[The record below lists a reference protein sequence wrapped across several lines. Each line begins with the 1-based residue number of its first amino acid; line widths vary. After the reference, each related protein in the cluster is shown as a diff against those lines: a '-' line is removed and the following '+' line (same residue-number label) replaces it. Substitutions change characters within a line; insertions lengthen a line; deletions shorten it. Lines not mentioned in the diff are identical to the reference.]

1 MLSLTADV
9 QQELLLHLCLV
20 LPALGFIRCGQA
32 ALQGELLSRKCA
44 VQQVTALAS
53 EVDVPVLQGA
63 WEGGRGV
70 TALLCQLQPSGVT
83 MGIVCLTPMALMAS
97 GWLQLCDNQLT
108 APPAPRGHPQ
118 LLTAGKC
125 RNPGCR
131 VQMWVGNHT
140 DRPCVLG
147 QVHSYGPAVR
157 DVLGEAEPAELPQQL
172 PWNHVQSWRPSANTT
187 LPLDQEW
194 NGFSYCEPYLYCIG
208 QKKQLQLQKWSK
220 R

>member
-44 VQQVTALAS
+44 VQQVTAPAS
-53 EVDVPVLQGA
+53 EVDAPVLQGA

-83 MGIVCLTPMALMAS
+83 MGIVCLTLMALMAS
-97 GWLQLCDNQLT
+97 GQLQLCDNQLT
-108 APPAPRGHPQ
+108 APPAPKGHPQ

-157 DVLGEAEPAELPQQL
+157 DVLGEAEPAVLIC
-172 PWNHVQSWRPSANTT
+172 PSSSTGTT
-187 LPLDQEW
+187 CRAGALLQTPLSLLTRSGTDFPIVSLTCTAVTAPEV
-194 NGFSYCEPYLYCIG
+194 E
-208 QKKQLQLQKWSK
+208 
-220 R
+220 